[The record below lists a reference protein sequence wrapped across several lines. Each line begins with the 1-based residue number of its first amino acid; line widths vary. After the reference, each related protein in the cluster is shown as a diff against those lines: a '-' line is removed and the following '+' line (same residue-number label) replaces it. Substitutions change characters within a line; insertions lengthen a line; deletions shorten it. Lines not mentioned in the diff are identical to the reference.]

1 MSPNDYTITDYII
14 NSGAV
19 IYYLSTVNNYWTR
32 LSKIL
37 WFVSGKQINY
47 WSARH
52 WQITI
57 FCDNRVQCNSLSIR
71 SASLFF
77 NEYLREAKRSAIFN
91 ARATARTRKAW
102 FRLHMSRILFAAKHW
117 SQTQLDDIEHEQT
130 IICRQLFAGHVV
142 GFWPMKRKKNLHQM
156 IISITGHRGKCD
168 SLGTE
173 IEKITIKTGVITYL
187 LMFPLRA
194 LFWTIQLLLKKKI

>member
-19 IYYLSTVNNYWTR
+19 TYYLSTVNNYWTR

-47 WSARH
+47 WSERH

-71 SASLFF
+71 SPSLFF

-91 ARATARTRKAW
+91 ARATARRTKAW
-102 FRLHMSRILFAAKHW
+102 FRLHMSRILFAAKH
-117 SQTQLDDIEHEQT
+117 
-130 IICRQLFAGHVV
+130 R
-142 GFWPMKRKKNLHQM
+142 
-156 IISITGHRGKCD
+156 
-168 SLGTE
+168 
-173 IEKITIKTGVITYL
+173 
-187 LMFPLRA
+187 
-194 LFWTIQLLLKKKI
+194 WTILSMSRPLFVGSYLQVTWWAFGQWKGRRICIEW